1 MVGGCSKDDR
11 RNLSKGPHE
20 QANETEMNESIFPLY
35 EDRSVRPN
43 HFEFRKNRTHQSLGI
58 KLTVTDLSKK
68 PPLQRENET
77 KELFLFPEARI
88 DEFELFVDGKAWTRI
103 ARFALNL
110 DYDGYDSRWWTGD
123 YEQNVASEML
133 IHPTTAFAMEG
144 FLQVSNS
151 QIRDMT
157 HFLPSFEN
165 FKTAI
170 HMANLIVRVPAVSDD
185 KIMLCDVVIRC
196 DEITINFSHDLP
208 RTPVENQTKS
218 VQFSLSNHSSNGE
231 PTQQTELDVALDDTT
246 SNKNV
251 SFGFHL
257 LVVGLSLTAI
267 PIISFLPSCKS
278 EQLLLPTNVEMLL
291 RLEVKALRDVW
302 TGIEASFLV
311 AAHQCEVNLDL
322 ELLAVALTTVF
333 LHYKILADVIDES
346 MSHLCS
352 QNAVV
357 DELQRNESL
366 VERVDQCWKNGKMCI
381 NVSLSVESLRICM
394 WRQNVP
400 RHQPMNTKATQVI
413 EMSPLLMIADFIL
426 VDVSLRINI
435 RKNANQ
441 RRTLGNLSAQ
451 KLSLACCDFYRLLSL
466 DTFWM
471 EIHEQISLE
480 HGLSYAENPMVE
492 IFSIG
497 ATDGNFRGVNVRLQE
512 ESGQT
517 CLFTFA
523 AHFIDGRIGIDGET
537 ISTFALLIIDPL
549 LVAFPML
556 RMNSST
562 SRLTSDG
569 TSNGGM
575 SIANIKSERVLE
587 WYNTVILKLPVD
599 ILQVRVGCKNVQIL
613 LSDRRSTDECFTVEL
628 FDSSMIL
635 SYLSRSHNNTRMVDL
650 CATEQSHLSSL
661 VAEKKYGFHH
671 ELKSR
676 QRIQFCKS
684 DCDMTSLQLDED
696 GLIDA
701 FDFLYTNCR
710 GDVAISTSDEF
721 KALPMQKLIN
731 CFVALQR
738 LFRHYEETIR
748 PRAEALLYK
757 LNKRSRDCTPQK
769 YQDNLSSPIYHVC
782 SSTAAALA
790 SLKDIS
796 SVMNEKINSLI
807 MVSENF
813 KLEKDDEIAK
823 LRVRLMMK
831 ENQRLKA
838 HTLVSSEA
846 TGWLRLGISQRSGPQ
861 NSITCT
867 LWHHWVILRRSVL
880 LLFACPGQVRM

>member
-1 MVGGCSKDDR
+1 M
-11 RNLSKGPHE
+11 
-20 QANETEMNESIFPLY
+20 
-35 EDRSVRPN
+35 RPN
-43 HFEFRKNRTHQSLGI
+43 NFEFRQNRTHQSLGI
-58 KLTVTDLSKK
+58 KVTVTDLSKK
-68 PPLQRENET
+68 PPLQIENVT
-77 KELFLFPEARI
+77 KELILFPEAGI
-88 DEFELFVDGKAWTRI
+88 DEFELVVDGKAWTRI

-123 YEQNVASEML
+123 YEQNVASDML
-133 IHPTTAFAMEG
+133 IHPNTAFAIEG
-144 FLQVSNS
+144 YLQVSNS
-151 QIRDMT
+151 QIRDVT

-196 DEITINFSHDLP
+196 DEININFSHDLP

-218 VQFSLSNHSSNGE
+218 VQISLPNDPSNSE
-231 PTQQTELDVALDDTT
+231 PTQQPELDVALDDTA

-278 EQLLLPTNVEMLL
+278 KQLLLPTNVEMLL
-291 RLEVKALRDVW
+291 RLEVKTLGDVW

-333 LHYKILADVIDES
+333 LHFKIMADLIDES
-346 MSHLCS
+346 MPHLSS
-352 QNAVV
+352 QNSMV
-357 DELQRNESL
+357 DELQQRNESL
-366 VERVDQCWKNGKMCI
+366 IERVDQCWKNGKMCI
-381 NVSLSVESLRICM
+381 YVSLSAESLRICM

-400 RHQPMNTKATQVI
+400 RHQPMNTKVTQVI
-413 EMSPLLMIADFIL
+413 EMSPLLMIADFVL
-426 VDVSLRINI
+426 EDVSLRINI
-435 RKNANQ
+435 LKNANQ

-451 KLSLACCDFYRLLSL
+451 KISLACCDFYRILSL

-471 EIHEQISLE
+471 EIHRQISLE

-497 ATDGNFRGVNVRLQE
+497 ATDGSCRGLDVRLQE
-512 ESGQT
+512 ERCQT
-517 CLFTFA
+517 CLYTFA
-523 AHFIDGRIGIDGET
+523 ADFTDGRIGIDAET

-549 LVAFPML
+549 LVAFPMF

-562 SRLTSDG
+562 SGRTADG
-569 TSNGGM
+569 TRNSGI
-575 SIANIKSERVLE
+575 SIANIKSEGVLE
-587 WYNTVILKLPVD
+587 WYNTLILKLPVD
-599 ILQVRVGCKNVQIL
+599 ILLVRVGCKNVQIL
-613 LSDRRSTDECFTVEL
+613 ISDRRSTDECFTVEL
-628 FDSSMIL
+628 FDSTMIL
-635 SYLSRSHNNTRMVDL
+635 SYLSRSHNNARMVDR
-650 CATEQSHLSSL
+650 CATEQSDLSSL
-661 VAEKKYGFHH
+661 VEQKKYGFHH

-684 DCDMTSLQLDED
+684 DCDMTSLQLDGD
-696 GLIDA
+696 VLVDV

-721 KALPMQKLIN
+721 KAVPMQKLIN
-731 CFVALQR
+731 GFVALQR
-738 LFRHYEETIR
+738 LFRQSEETIR

-757 LNKRSRDCTPQK
+757 LNERSRDCTHQK
-769 YQDNLSSPIYHVC
+769 YHDNLSSPIYHVC

-796 SVMNEKINSLI
+796 SVMNEKINSLT
-807 MVSENF
+807 MVSEKF

-823 LRVRLMMK
+823 LRVRLLMK

-838 HTLVSSEA
+838 HTLASSEA

-880 LLFACPGQVRM
+880 LLFACPGQVCM